1 MKNSNIII
9 YTFKF
14 INELPHDFIEDI
26 WGTDTNLGFHF
37 RAKFN
42 GICNTEGYASAN
54 ASLKFVYA
62 LTDDHQELLC
72 DYISKW
78 IDNKH
83 SNS

>member
-9 YTFKF
+9 YSFKF

-26 WGTDTNLGFHF
+26 WGVDTNLGFHF
-37 RAKFN
+37 RTKFN
-42 GICNTEGYASAN
+42 GFCNSEGYASAN
-54 ASLKFVYA
+54 AILKFFYA